1 MKVQVNVYG
10 FLLILLAGTSA
21 YAAETKKFGDWIVDL
36 DKTYAEA
43 YSSNS
48 SGSTIGMFC
57 LKSSQECMYYLS
69 TGDTCT
75 VDTKTVGLI
84 NAETGAWSVE
94 LYCTKIEDGRH
105 INFFTNFDEI
115 DHLIKSNKSVGLALP
130 MQDGQFKVIR
140 FSLLGSEKATT
151 EAARYIST
159 GAPSDTYL

>member
-1 MKVQVNVYG
+1 MKILVKACS
-10 FLLILLAGTSA
+10 FLMVLLFGTSP
-21 YAAETKKFGDWIVDL
+21 YAAETKKFGDWFVDL

-75 VDTKTVGLI
+75 VDTKTIGLI

-130 MQDGQFKVIR
+130 MKDGQFKAVR
-140 FSLLGSEKATT
+140 FSLLGSEKATM
-151 EAARYIST
+151 EAAQFIST